1 MNIKNPV
8 DYKFYTALTWF
19 MRFIATTTKSL
30 CWLFLLQKSAFAA
43 VQNIDILYV
52 KLRSEMSAEPLLLKQ
67 PADNKTLAGAKLAIE
82 DSNTTGR
89 FLKQHYQ
96 LTVVEDNNAEGLIG
110 QLKRLLSAQEAPG
123 TVLVDVPENA
133 FNVVSEVIRGSGALV
148 MNISSREDALRQ
160 SQCTVNVL
168 HTVPS
173 RAMLADAMTQYLMSR
188 RWREWFLVSGNS
200 DGDKAFANAL
210 QRSAKRFGAKIVE
223 QKQWSFDTDLRRV
236 AQKEIPL
243 FTQHDDYDV
252 VVVADEQHL
261 FDKYFPGN
269 TWLPRPVVG
278 TEGLVPTGWH
288 WTLEQWGA
296 TQLQNRFYSQFA
308 REMTESDY
316 AAWLAVRAISEAVTR
331 TKSTASDVLYDYLL
345 SDSFELAAFKGRK
358 LSFRAWN
365 GQLRQ
370 PIPLVHPNGLT
381 ALLPLE
387 GYMHPVTDLDTLGY
401 DKPEVRCNM
410 AK

>member
-1 MNIKNPV
+1 
-8 DYKFYTALTWF
+8 

-52 KLRSEMSAEPLLLKQ
+52 KLHAEMSAEPLLLKQ

-110 QLKRLLSAQEAPG
+110 QLKRLLSAQGAPG

-133 FNVVSEVIRGSGALV
+133 FNAVSEVIRGSGALV
-148 MNISSREDALRQ
+148 MNISSREDQLRQ
-160 SQCTVNVL
+160 SQCAAKVL

-188 RWREWFLVSGNS
+188 RWREWLLISGNS

>member
-8 DYKFYTALTWF
+8 DYKFYRALTWF
-19 MRFIATTTKSL
+19 MRFIATTSKCL
-30 CWLFLLQKSAFAA
+30 CGLFLLQNTALAS
-43 VQNIDILYV
+43 VQKIDILYV
-52 KLRSEMSAEPLLLKQ
+52 QQLPEMSAEPLLLKQ

-96 LTVVEDNNAEGLIG
+96 LNVVVDDTTKGLID
-110 QLKRLLSAQEAPG
+110 QLKSALAAEDAPG
-123 TVLVDVPENA
+123 VVLIDVPESA
-133 FNVVSEVIRGSGALV
+133 FSAISKVVLNSGALV

-160 SQCTVNVL
+160 SQCTARML

-188 RWREWFLVSGNS
+188 RWREWFLVTGNS
-200 DGDKAFANAL
+200 KGDKAFSSAV

-269 TWLPRPVVG
+269 TWLPRPIVG

-308 REMTESDY
+308 RVMTGSDY

>member
-1 MNIKNPV
+1 
-8 DYKFYTALTWF
+8 
-19 MRFIATTTKSL
+19 MRFIATTKKSL

-43 VQNIDILYV
+43 VQNIDIFYV
-52 KLRSEMSAEPLLLKQ
+52 KLHAEMSAEPLLLKQ

-331 TKSTASDVLYDYLL
+331 TKSTVSDELYEYLL

>member
-1 MNIKNPV
+1 
-8 DYKFYTALTWF
+8 
-19 MRFIATTTKSL
+19 
-30 CWLFLLQKSAFAA
+30 
-43 VQNIDILYV
+43 
-52 KLRSEMSAEPLLLKQ
+52 
-67 PADNKTLAGAKLAIE
+67 
-82 DSNTTGR
+82 
-89 FLKQHYQ
+89 
-96 LTVVEDNNAEGLIG
+96 
-110 QLKRLLSAQEAPG
+110 
-123 TVLVDVPENA
+123 
-133 FNVVSEVIRGSGALV
+133 
-148 MNISSREDALRQ
+148 
-160 SQCTVNVL
+160 
-168 HTVPS
+168 
-173 RAMLADAMTQYLMSR
+173 
-188 RWREWFLVSGNS
+188 
-200 DGDKAFANAL
+200 
-210 QRSAKRFGAKIVE
+210 
-223 QKQWSFDTDLRRV
+223 FDTDLRRV

-252 VVVADEQHL
+252 VVVANEQHS

>member
-1 MNIKNPV
+1 
-8 DYKFYTALTWF
+8 

-52 KLRSEMSAEPLLLKQ
+52 KLHAEMSAEPLLLKQ

-96 LTVVEDNNAEGLIG
+96 LTVVEDNNADGVIS
-110 QLKRLLSAQEAPG
+110 QLKRLLSVQEAPG
-123 TVLVDVPENA
+123 TVLVDVPESTFNA
-133 FNVVSEVIRGSGALV
+133 VSEVIRGSGALV

-160 SQCTVNVL
+160 SQCAANVL

-173 RAMLADAMTQYLMSR
+173 RAMLADAMSQYLMSR

>member
-1 MNIKNPV
+1 
-8 DYKFYTALTWF
+8 

-52 KLRSEMSAEPLLLKQ
+52 KLHAEMSAEPLLLKQ

-96 LTVVEDNNAEGLIG
+96 LTVVEDNNADGVIS
-110 QLKRLLSAQEAPG
+110 QLKRLLSVQEAPG

-133 FNVVSEVIRGSGALV
+133 FNAVSEVIRGSGALV

-160 SQCTVNVL
+160 SQCAEKVL

-200 DGDKAFANAL
+200 DGDKALASAL

>member
-1 MNIKNPV
+1 
-8 DYKFYTALTWF
+8 

-110 QLKRLLSAQEAPG
+110 QLKRLLSAQGAPG
-123 TVLVDVPENA
+123 SVLVDVPENA
-133 FNVVSEVIRGSGALV
+133 FNAVSEVIRGSGALV

-160 SQCTVNVL
+160 SQCAAKVL

-173 RAMLADAMTQYLMSR
+173 RAMLADAMSQYLMSR

-243 FTQHDDYDV
+243 FTQYDDYDV

>member
-1 MNIKNPV
+1 
-8 DYKFYTALTWF
+8 
-19 MRFIATTTKSL
+19 MRFIATTKKSL

-43 VQNIDILYV
+43 VQNIDIFYV
-52 KLRSEMSAEPLLLKQ
+52 KLHAEMSAEPLLLKQ

-133 FNVVSEVIRGSGALV
+133 FNAVSEVIRGSGALV

-188 RWREWFLVSGNS
+188 RWREWLLISGNS

-331 TKSTASDVLYDYLL
+331 TKSTVSDELYEYLL

>member
-1 MNIKNPV
+1 
-8 DYKFYTALTWF
+8 

-52 KLRSEMSAEPLLLKQ
+52 KLHAEMSAEPLLLKQ

-133 FNVVSEVIRGSGALV
+133 FNAVSEVIRGSGALV

-160 SQCTVNVL
+160 SQCAEKVL

-188 RWREWFLVSGNS
+188 RWREWLLISGNS

-243 FTQHDDYDV
+243 FTQYDDYDV

>member
-1 MNIKNPV
+1 
-8 DYKFYTALTWF
+8 
-19 MRFIATTTKSL
+19 MRFIATTTTSL

-52 KLRSEMSAEPLLLKQ
+52 KLHAEISAEPLLLKQ

-96 LTVVEDNNAEGLIG
+96 LNVVVDDTTNGLID
-110 QLKRLLSAQEAPG
+110 QLTAALAVDDTPG
-123 TVLVDVPENA
+123 VVLIDVPESA
-133 FNVVSEVIRGSGALV
+133 FSAISKVVLNSGALV

-160 SQCTVNVL
+160 SQCAEKML

-223 QKQWSFDTDLRRV
+223 QKEWSFDTDLRRV

-252 VVVADEQHL
+252 VVVANEQHS

-269 TWLPRPVVG
+269 TWLPRP
-278 TEGLVPTGWH
+278 
-288 WTLEQWGA
+288 
-296 TQLQNRFYSQFA
+296 
-308 REMTESDY
+308 
-316 AAWLAVRAISEAVTR
+316 
-331 TKSTASDVLYDYLL
+331 
-345 SDSFELAAFKGRK
+345 
-358 LSFRAWN
+358 
-365 GQLRQ
+365 
-370 PIPLVHPNGLT
+370 
-381 ALLPLE
+381 
-387 GYMHPVTDLDTLGY
+387 
-401 DKPEVRCNM
+401 
-410 AK
+410 

>member
-1 MNIKNPV
+1 
-8 DYKFYTALTWF
+8 

-52 KLRSEMSAEPLLLKQ
+52 KLHAEMSAEPLLLKQ

-96 LTVVEDNNAEGLIG
+96 LTVVEDNNADGLIG
-110 QLKRLLSAQEAPG
+110 QLKRLLSVQKAPG

-133 FNVVSEVIRGSGALV
+133 FNAVSEVIRGSGALV

-160 SQCTVNVL
+160 SQCAEKVL

-200 DGDKAFANAL
+200 DGDKAFASAL

>member
-1 MNIKNPV
+1 MNIKNPD

-19 MRFIATTTKSL
+19 MRFIATITKSL

-52 KLRSEMSAEPLLLKQ
+52 KLHAEMSAEPLLLKQ

-96 LTVVEDNNAEGLIG
+96 LSVVEDNNAEGLIG

-160 SQCTVNVL
+160 SQCAAKVL

-188 RWREWFLVSGNS
+188 RWREWFLVTGNS

-210 QRSAKRFGAKIVE
+210 QRSAKRLGAKIVE
-223 QKQWSFDTDLRRV
+223 QKKWSFDTDLRRV

>member
-1 MNIKNPV
+1 
-8 DYKFYTALTWF
+8 

-52 KLRSEMSAEPLLLKQ
+52 KLHAEMSAEPLLLKQ

-96 LTVVEDNNAEGLIG
+96 LSVVEDNDAEGLIG
-110 QLKRLLSAQEAPG
+110 QLKRLMSAQEAPG

-133 FNVVSEVIRGSGALV
+133 FNAVSEVIRGSGALV

-160 SQCTVNVL
+160 SQCAAKVL

-188 RWREWFLVSGNS
+188 RWREWFLVSGNR
-200 DGDKAFANAL
+200 DGDKAFANSL
-210 QRSAKRFGAKIVE
+210 KRSAKRFGAKIVE

>member
-1 MNIKNPV
+1 
-8 DYKFYTALTWF
+8 

-52 KLRSEMSAEPLLLKQ
+52 KLHAEMSAEPLLLKQ

-133 FNVVSEVIRGSGALV
+133 FNAVSEVIRGSGALV

-160 SQCTVNVL
+160 SQCAAKVL

>member
-1 MNIKNPV
+1 
-8 DYKFYTALTWF
+8 

-52 KLRSEMSAEPLLLKQ
+52 KLRAEMSAEPLLLKQ

-96 LTVVEDNNAEGLIG
+96 LTVVEDNNADGLIG
-110 QLKRLLSAQEAPG
+110 QLKRLMSAQEAPS

-133 FNVVSEVIRGSGALV
+133 FNAVSDVIRGSGALV
-148 MNISSREDALRQ
+148 MNISSRDDALRQ
-160 SQCTVNVL
+160 SQCAAKVL
-168 HTVPS
+168 HTMPS

-261 FDKYFPGN
+261 FNKYFPGN

>member
-1 MNIKNPV
+1 
-8 DYKFYTALTWF
+8 

-52 KLRSEMSAEPLLLKQ
+52 KLHAEMSAEPLLLKQ

-96 LTVVEDNNAEGLIG
+96 LTVVEDNNADGLIG
-110 QLKRLLSAQEAPG
+110 QLKRLMSAQEAPG

-133 FNVVSEVIRGSGALV
+133 FSAVSDVIRGSGALV

-160 SQCTVNVL
+160 SQCAAKVL

-188 RWREWFLVSGNS
+188 RWREWLLISGNS

-243 FTQHDDYDV
+243 FTQYDDYEV

>member
-1 MNIKNPV
+1 
-8 DYKFYTALTWF
+8 

-52 KLRSEMSAEPLLLKQ
+52 KLHAEMSAEPLLLKQ

-96 LTVVEDNNAEGLIG
+96 LNVVVDDATNGLID
-110 QLKRLLSAQEAPG
+110 QLTAALAADDAPG
-123 TVLVDVPENA
+123 VVIIDVPESA
-133 FNVVSEVIRGSGALV
+133 FSTISKIVLNSGALV

-160 SQCTVNVL
+160 SQCAAKVL

-200 DGDKAFANAL
+200 NGDKAFANAL

>member
-1 MNIKNPV
+1 
-8 DYKFYTALTWF
+8 

-52 KLRSEMSAEPLLLKQ
+52 KLHAEMSAEPLLLKQ

-133 FNVVSEVIRGSGALV
+133 FNAVSEVIRGSGALV
-148 MNISSREDALRQ
+148 MNISSREDAHRQ
-160 SQCTVNVL
+160 LQCAEKVL

-188 RWREWFLVSGNS
+188 RWREWFLVTGNS

-210 QRSAKRFGAKIVE
+210 KRSAKRFGAKIVE

-236 AQKEIPL
+236 AQKEIPQ
-243 FTQHDDYDV
+243 FTQYDDYDV

>member
-1 MNIKNPV
+1 
-8 DYKFYTALTWF
+8 

-52 KLRSEMSAEPLLLKQ
+52 KLHAEMSAEPLLLKQ

-96 LTVVEDNNAEGLIG
+96 LTVVEDNNADGLIG
-110 QLKRLLSAQEAPG
+110 QLKRLMSAQEAPG

-133 FNVVSEVIRGSGALV
+133 FSAVSDVIRGSGALV

-160 SQCTVNVL
+160 SQCAAKVL

-188 RWREWFLVSGNS
+188 RWREWLLISGNS

-243 FTQHDDYDV
+243 FTQYDDYDV

>member
-1 MNIKNPV
+1 
-8 DYKFYTALTWF
+8 

-52 KLRSEMSAEPLLLKQ
+52 KLHAEMSAEPLLLKQ

-96 LTVVEDNNAEGLIG
+96 LTVVEDNNADGVIS
-110 QLKRLLSAQEAPG
+110 QLKRLLSVQEAPG

-133 FNVVSEVIRGSGALV
+133 FNAVSEVIRGSGALV

-160 SQCTVNVL
+160 SQCAEKVL

-200 DGDKAFANAL
+200 DGDKALASAL

-316 AAWLAVRAISEAVTR
+316 AAWLAIRAISEAVTR

>member
-1 MNIKNPV
+1 
-8 DYKFYTALTWF
+8 

-52 KLRSEMSAEPLLLKQ
+52 KLHAEMSAEPLLLKQ

-96 LTVVEDNNAEGLIG
+96 LNVVVDDATNGLID
-110 QLKRLLSAQEAPG
+110 QLTAALAADDAPG
-123 TVLVDVPENA
+123 VVIIDVPESA
-133 FNVVSEVIRGSGALV
+133 FSTISKIVLNSGALV

-160 SQCTVNVL
+160 SQCAAKVL

-200 DGDKAFANAL
+200 NGDKAFANAL

-331 TKSTASDVLYDYLL
+331 TKSTASDELYDYLL

-381 ALLPLE
+381 ALLPIE

>member
-1 MNIKNPV
+1 
-8 DYKFYTALTWF
+8 
-19 MRFIATTTKSL
+19 MRFIATTKKSL

-52 KLRSEMSAEPLLLKQ
+52 KLHAEMSAEPLLLKQ

-110 QLKRLLSAQEAPG
+110 QLKRLLSAQGAPG
-123 TVLVDVPENA
+123 SVLVDVPENA
-133 FNVVSEVIRGSGALV
+133 FNAVSEVIRGSGALV

-160 SQCTVNVL
+160 SQCAAKVL

-173 RAMLADAMTQYLMSR
+173 RAMLADAMSQYLMSR

>member
-1 MNIKNPV
+1 
-8 DYKFYTALTWF
+8 

-52 KLRSEMSAEPLLLKQ
+52 KLHAEMSAEPLLLKQ

-133 FNVVSEVIRGSGALV
+133 FNAVSEVIRGSGALV

-160 SQCTVNVL
+160 SQCAVNVL

-173 RAMLADAMTQYLMSR
+173 RAMLADAMTQYLISR

-200 DGDKAFANAL
+200 DGDKAFASAL

>member
-1 MNIKNPV
+1 
-8 DYKFYTALTWF
+8 
-19 MRFIATTTKSL
+19 MRFIATTTTSL

-52 KLRSEMSAEPLLLKQ
+52 KLHAEISAEPLLLKQ

-96 LTVVEDNNAEGLIG
+96 LNVVVDDTTNGLID
-110 QLKRLLSAQEAPG
+110 QLTAALAVDDTPG
-123 TVLVDVPENA
+123 VVLIDVPESA
-133 FNVVSEVIRGSGALV
+133 FSAISKVVLNSGALV

-160 SQCTVNVL
+160 SQCAEKML

-223 QKQWSFDTDLRRV
+223 QKQWSFDSDLRRV

>member
-1 MNIKNPV
+1 
-8 DYKFYTALTWF
+8 

-52 KLRSEMSAEPLLLKQ
+52 KLHAEMSAEPLLLKQ

-96 LTVVEDNNAEGLIG
+96 LTVVEDNNADGVIS
-110 QLKRLLSAQEAPG
+110 QLKRLLSVQEAPG

-133 FNVVSEVIRGSGALV
+133 FNAVSEVIRGSGALV

-160 SQCTVNVL
+160 SQCAAKVL

-188 RWREWFLVSGNS
+188 RWREWLLISGNS

-243 FTQHDDYDV
+243 FTQYDDYDV

>member
-1 MNIKNPV
+1 
-8 DYKFYTALTWF
+8 

-52 KLRSEMSAEPLLLKQ
+52 KLHAEMSAEPLLLKQ

-96 LTVVEDNNAEGLIG
+96 LTVVEDNNADGVIS
-110 QLKRLLSAQEAPG
+110 QLKRLLSVQEAPG

-133 FNVVSEVIRGSGALV
+133 FNAVSEVIRGSGALV

-160 SQCTVNVL
+160 SQCAANVL

-173 RAMLADAMTQYLMSR
+173 RAMLADAMSQYLMSR

-331 TKSTASDVLYDYLL
+331 TKSTVSDVLYDYLL

>member
-1 MNIKNPV
+1 
-8 DYKFYTALTWF
+8 
-19 MRFIATTTKSL
+19 MRFIATTTTSL

-52 KLRSEMSAEPLLLKQ
+52 KLHAEISAEPLLLKQ

-96 LTVVEDNNAEGLIG
+96 LNVVVDDTTNGLID
-110 QLKRLLSAQEAPG
+110 QLTAALAVDDTPG
-123 TVLVDVPENA
+123 VVLIDVPESA
-133 FNVVSEVIRGSGALV
+133 FSAISKVVLNSGALV

-160 SQCTVNVL
+160 SQCAEKML

-223 QKQWSFDTDLRRV
+223 QKEWSFDTDLRRV

-252 VVVADEQHL
+252 VVVANEQHS

>member
-1 MNIKNPV
+1 
-8 DYKFYTALTWF
+8 
-19 MRFIATTTKSL
+19 MRFIATTTTSL

-52 KLRSEMSAEPLLLKQ
+52 KLHAEISAEPLLLKQ

-96 LTVVEDNNAEGLIG
+96 LNVVVDDTTNGLID
-110 QLKRLLSAQEAPG
+110 QLTAALAVDDTPG
-123 TVLVDVPENA
+123 VVLIDVPESA
-133 FNVVSEVIRGSGALV
+133 FSAISKVVLNSGALV

-160 SQCTVNVL
+160 SQCAEKML

-223 QKQWSFDTDLRRV
+223 QKEWSFDTDLRRV

-252 VVVADEQHL
+252 VVVANEQHS

-331 TKSTASDVLYDYLL
+331 TKSTVSDVLYDYLL

>member
-1 MNIKNPV
+1 
-8 DYKFYTALTWF
+8 

-52 KLRSEMSAEPLLLKQ
+52 KLHAEMSAEPLLLKQ

-96 LTVVEDNNAEGLIG
+96 LTVVEDNNADGVIS
-110 QLKRLLSAQEAPG
+110 QLKRLLSVQEAPG

-133 FNVVSEVIRGSGALV
+133 FNAVSEVIRGIGALV

-160 SQCTVNVL
+160 SQCAAKVL

-188 RWREWFLVSGNS
+188 RWREWLLISGNS

-243 FTQHDDYDV
+243 FTQYDDYDV

>member
-1 MNIKNPV
+1 
-8 DYKFYTALTWF
+8 

-52 KLRSEMSAEPLLLKQ
+52 KLHAEMSAEPLLLKQ

-96 LTVVEDNNAEGLIG
+96 LTVVEDNNADGVIS
-110 QLKRLLSAQEAPG
+110 QLKRLLSVQEAPG

-133 FNVVSEVIRGSGALV
+133 FNAVSEVIRGSGALV

-160 SQCTVNVL
+160 SQCAEKVL

-200 DGDKAFANAL
+200 DGDKAFASAL
-210 QRSAKRFGAKIVE
+210 QRSAKRFGANIVE

>member
-1 MNIKNPV
+1 
-8 DYKFYTALTWF
+8 

-52 KLRSEMSAEPLLLKQ
+52 KLHAEMSAEPLLLKQ

-110 QLKRLLSAQEAPG
+110 QLRRLLSAQGGPG
-123 TVLVDVPENA
+123 AVLVDVPENA

-160 SQCTVNVL
+160 SQCAAKVL

-188 RWREWFLVSGNS
+188 RWREWFLVTGNS

-210 QRSAKRFGAKIVE
+210 KRSAKRFGAKIVE

-243 FTQHDDYDV
+243 FTQYDDYDV

-331 TKSTASDVLYDYLL
+331 TKSTASYVLYDYLL

>member
-1 MNIKNPV
+1 
-8 DYKFYTALTWF
+8 

-52 KLRSEMSAEPLLLKQ
+52 KLHAEMSAEPLLLKQ

-96 LTVVEDNNAEGLIG
+96 LTVVEDNNADGVIS
-110 QLKRLLSAQEAPG
+110 QLKRLLSVQEAPG

-133 FNVVSEVIRGSGALV
+133 FNAVSEVIRGSGALV

-160 SQCTVNVL
+160 SQCAEKVL

-200 DGDKAFANAL
+200 DGDKALASAL

-223 QKQWSFDTDLRRV
+223 
-236 AQKEIPL
+236 
-243 FTQHDDYDV
+243 
-252 VVVADEQHL
+252 
-261 FDKYFPGN
+261 
-269 TWLPRPVVG
+269 
-278 TEGLVPTGWH
+278 
-288 WTLEQWGA
+288 
-296 TQLQNRFYSQFA
+296 
-308 REMTESDY
+308 
-316 AAWLAVRAISEAVTR
+316 
-331 TKSTASDVLYDYLL
+331 
-345 SDSFELAAFKGRK
+345 
-358 LSFRAWN
+358 
-365 GQLRQ
+365 
-370 PIPLVHPNGLT
+370 
-381 ALLPLE
+381 
-387 GYMHPVTDLDTLGY
+387 
-401 DKPEVRCNM
+401 
-410 AK
+410 

>member
-1 MNIKNPV
+1 
-8 DYKFYTALTWF
+8 
-19 MRFIATTTKSL
+19 MRFIATTKKSL

-43 VQNIDILYV
+43 VQNIDIFYV
-52 KLRSEMSAEPLLLKQ
+52 KLHAEMSAEPLLLKQ

-331 TKSTASDVLYDYLL
+331 TKSTVSDELYEYLL

-410 AK
+410 AT

>member
-1 MNIKNPV
+1 
-8 DYKFYTALTWF
+8 
-19 MRFIATTTKSL
+19 MRFIATTTTSL

-52 KLRSEMSAEPLLLKQ
+52 KLHAEMSAEPLLLKQ

-96 LTVVEDNNAEGLIG
+96 LNVVVDDTTNGLID
-110 QLKRLLSAQEAPG
+110 QLTAALAVDDTPG
-123 TVLVDVPENA
+123 VVLIDVPESA
-133 FNVVSEVIRGSGALV
+133 FSAISKVVLNSGALV

-160 SQCTVNVL
+160 SQCAEKML

-223 QKQWSFDTDLRRV
+223 QKEWSFDTDLRRV

-252 VVVADEQHL
+252 VVVANEQHS

-331 TKSTASDVLYDYLL
+331 TKSTVSDVLYDYLL